1 MNLEKLNKANEL
13 LKNIENKKKSIQIW
27 EETEYFDNVDFR
39 NKNGNNL
46 KGGQKIWLRDE
57 FLFIKEIHLSKLKKE
72 LEDFERQFKIL

>member
-46 KGGQKIWLRDE
+46 KRGQKIWLRDE

-72 LEDFERQFKIL
+72 LEDFEHQFKIL

>member
-13 LKNIENKKKSIQIW
+13 LKNIENKKNIIKIW

-46 KGGQKIWLRDE
+46 RSHQKIWLRDE
-57 FLFIKEIHLSKLKKE
+57 FLFIKEIHLSKLKKQ
-72 LEDFERQFKIL
+72 LEDLEHQFKIL

>member
-72 LEDFERQFKIL
+72 LEDFEHQFKIL

>member
-13 LKNIENKKKSIQIW
+13 LKNIEDKKKSIQIW